1 MYGIAKSQLITI
13 SDNKNGQVSS
23 LHVFHFLWN
32 LGGREASQSQ
42 TLSLS
47 VFLMWVSSVI
57 RMLAASQAL
66 SAECVMMTWGQR

>member
-13 SDNKNGQVSS
+13 SENKNGQVSS
-23 LHVFHFLWN
+23 LYVFHFLWD

-47 VFLMWVSSVI
+47 VLLMWVSSVI
-57 RMLAASQAL
+57 RCWLLHKPSQLNA
-66 SAECVMMTWGQR
+66 

>member
-13 SDNKNGQVSS
+13 SENKNGQVSS
-23 LHVFHFLWN
+23 LHVFHFLWD

-57 RMLAASQAL
+57 RCWLLHECDHKPSQL
-66 SAECVMMTWGQR
+66 NT